1 MYEIT
6 FGFFAKKKPN
16 IQVLINGNPV
26 LSAINNSS
34 YVLHHSSGRLATIG
48 EHPSGNVTGLTCID
62 FLALPPRARIAMTY

>member
-1 MYEIT
+1 M
-6 FGFFAKKKPN
+6 
-16 IQVLINGNPV
+16 

-62 FLALPPRARIAMTY
+62 FLALPPRARMAMTYQGEDGAEGFLALKKL